1 MAGAGSNWLSGV
13 NVVLVMAYGSLVF
26 VLLFIFVK
34 RQIMR
39 FAMKSRRGPHVPVGQ
54 HAPKD
59 LKEEIDIRLSRVQDI
74 KYEPQ
79 LLAEDDS
86 RLLQLETQGDVPI
99 TAGTSVGLLSVRHI
113 RGAAVSQ
120 AHPWGWAR
128 GRALAGPVGQLG
140 VSLCSAQ
147 PSVWFLSF
155 PGCYNYLYRMKALD
169 AIRTSGE
176 GQRGR
181 SAGTKQ
187 GCIGQRLGS
196 PSVIKPPHP
205 PPPGLAVLSHWQQAL
220 IGGSR
225 VGGGLMNEPRTFSFA
240 VCFTQLCCTFC
251 FPEIPFH
258 AEGRYPKSLIGKNF
272 CAYLLE
278 LRNSSSSFKGIR
290 KALIDTLLD
299 GYENARYGTGVF
311 GKPEYLKYQDALNE
325 LANMT
330 KARAGSSQRQHQSAA
345 KDLTLSP
352 EVSNPAT
359 IQVTY
364 LPSSQKS
371 KRAKHFLE
379 LKSFKD
385 NYNTLES
392 TL

>member
-74 KYEPQ
+74 RYEPR

-86 RLLQLETQGDVPI
+86 RLLQLE
-99 TAGTSVGLLSVRHI
+99 A
-113 RGAAVSQ
+113 
-120 AHPWGWAR
+120 
-128 GRALAGPVGQLG
+128 
-140 VSLCSAQ
+140 
-147 PSVWFLSF
+147 
-155 PGCYNYLYRMKALD
+155 PGCCNYLYRMKALD
-169 AIRTSGE
+169 AIRTS
-176 GQRGR
+176 
-181 SAGTKQ
+181 
-187 GCIGQRLGS
+187 
-196 PSVIKPPHP
+196 
-205 PPPGLAVLSHWQQAL
+205 
-220 IGGSR
+220 
-225 VGGGLMNEPRTFSFA
+225 
-240 VCFTQLCCTFC
+240 
-251 FPEIPFH
+251 EIPFH
-258 AEGRYPKSLIGKNF
+258 ADGRYPKSLIGKNF

-278 LRNSSSSFKGIR
+278 LRNSSGSFKGVR
-290 KALIDTLLD
+290 KALIDALLD
-299 GYENARYGTGVF
+299 GYESARYGTGVF
-311 GKPEYLKYQDALNE
+311 GKPEYLKYQEALNE
-325 LANMT
+325 LANVT
-330 KARAGSSQRQHQSAA
+330 KTRGAGSQRQHQSAA
-345 KDLTLSP
+345 KDLTP
-352 EVSNPAT
+352 CPDVPNPAT

>member
-1 MAGAGSNWLSGV
+1 
-13 NVVLVMAYGSLVF
+13 
-26 VLLFIFVK
+26 
-34 RQIMR
+34 MR

-86 RLLQLETQGDVPI
+86 RLLQLETQGGCVVP
-99 TAGTSVGLLSVRHI
+99 
-113 RGAAVSQ
+113 
-120 AHPWGWAR
+120 
-128 GRALAGPVGQLG
+128 
-140 VSLCSAQ
+140 
-147 PSVWFLSF
+147 F
-155 PGCYNYLYRMKALD
+155 Y
-169 AIRTSGE
+169 
-176 GQRGR
+176 
-181 SAGTKQ
+181 
-187 GCIGQRLGS
+187 
-196 PSVIKPPHP
+196 
-205 PPPGLAVLSHWQQAL
+205 
-220 IGGSR
+220 
-225 VGGGLMNEPRTFSFA
+225 
-240 VCFTQLCCTFC
+240 

-278 LRNSSSSFKGIR
+278 LRNSSTSFKGIR

-299 GYENARYGTGVF
+299 GYESARYGTGVF
-311 GKPEYLKYQDALNE
+311 GKPEYLQYQDALNE
-325 LANMT
+325 LANVT
-330 KARAGSSQRQHQSAA
+330 KARGGSSQRQHQSAA

-364 LPSSQKS
+364 LPSNQKS

>member
-1 MAGAGSNWLSGV
+1 MAAAGSNWLSGV

-74 KYEPQ
+74 KYEPR
-79 LLAEDDS
+79 LLAEDDG
-86 RLLQLETQGDVPI
+86 RLLQLETQ
-99 TAGTSVGLLSVRHI
+99 
-113 RGAAVSQ
+113 
-120 AHPWGWAR
+120 
-128 GRALAGPVGQLG
+128 
-140 VSLCSAQ
+140 
-147 PSVWFLSF
+147 
-155 PGCYNYLYRMKALD
+155 GCYNYLYRMKALD
-169 AIRTSGE
+169 AIRTS
-176 GQRGR
+176 
-181 SAGTKQ
+181 
-187 GCIGQRLGS
+187 
-196 PSVIKPPHP
+196 
-205 PPPGLAVLSHWQQAL
+205 
-220 IGGSR
+220 
-225 VGGGLMNEPRTFSFA
+225 
-240 VCFTQLCCTFC
+240 
-251 FPEIPFH
+251 EIPFH
-258 AEGRYPKSLIGKNF
+258 AEGRYPKSLTGKNF

-278 LRNSSSSFKGIR
+278 LRNSSTSFKGIR

-299 GYENARYGTGVF
+299 GYESARYGTGVSAGAAPPGPGSAAATAAPHTRLPACLQVF

>member
-74 KYEPQ
+74 KYEPR

-86 RLLQLETQGDVPI
+86 RLLQLETQ
-99 TAGTSVGLLSVRHI
+99 
-113 RGAAVSQ
+113 
-120 AHPWGWAR
+120 
-128 GRALAGPVGQLG
+128 
-140 VSLCSAQ
+140 
-147 PSVWFLSF
+147 
-155 PGCYNYLYRMKALD
+155 GCYNYLYRMKALD
-169 AIRTSGE
+169 AIRTS
-176 GQRGR
+176 
-181 SAGTKQ
+181 
-187 GCIGQRLGS
+187 
-196 PSVIKPPHP
+196 
-205 PPPGLAVLSHWQQAL
+205 
-220 IGGSR
+220 
-225 VGGGLMNEPRTFSFA
+225 
-240 VCFTQLCCTFC
+240 
-251 FPEIPFH
+251 EIPFQ
-258 AEGRYPKSLIGKNF
+258 AEVRYPKSLIGKNF

-299 GYENARYGTGVF
+299 GYESARYGTGVF

-330 KARAGSSQRQHQSAA
+330 KARGGSSQRQHQSAA

-364 LPSSQKS
+364 LPSNQKS

>member
-74 KYEPQ
+74 K
-79 LLAEDDS
+79 
-86 RLLQLETQGDVPI
+86 
-99 TAGTSVGLLSVRHI
+99 
-113 RGAAVSQ
+113 
-120 AHPWGWAR
+120 
-128 GRALAGPVGQLG
+128 
-140 VSLCSAQ
+140 
-147 PSVWFLSF
+147 
-155 PGCYNYLYRMKALD
+155 MKALD
-169 AIRTSGE
+169 AIRTS
-176 GQRGR
+176 
-181 SAGTKQ
+181 
-187 GCIGQRLGS
+187 
-196 PSVIKPPHP
+196 
-205 PPPGLAVLSHWQQAL
+205 
-220 IGGSR
+220 
-225 VGGGLMNEPRTFSFA
+225 
-240 VCFTQLCCTFC
+240 
-251 FPEIPFH
+251 EIPFH
-258 AEGRYPKSLIGKNF
+258 SEGRYPKSLIGKNF

-278 LRNSSSSFKGIR
+278 LRNSSSSFKGVR
-290 KALIDTLLD
+290 KALIDALLD
-299 GYENARYGTGVF
+299 GYESARYGTGVF

-325 LANMT
+325 LANVT
-330 KARAGSSQRQHQSAA
+330 KARGGSSQRQHQSAA
-345 KDLTLSP
+345 KDLTQSP

>member
-74 KYEPQ
+74 KYEPR
-79 LLAEDDS
+79 LLAEDDG
-86 RLLQLETQGDVPI
+86 RLLQLET
-99 TAGTSVGLLSVRHI
+99 
-113 RGAAVSQ
+113 
-120 AHPWGWAR
+120 
-128 GRALAGPVGQLG
+128 
-140 VSLCSAQ
+140 
-147 PSVWFLSF
+147 
-155 PGCYNYLYRMKALD
+155 
-169 AIRTSGE
+169 
-176 GQRGR
+176 
-181 SAGTKQ
+181 
-187 GCIGQRLGS
+187 
-196 PSVIKPPHP
+196 
-205 PPPGLAVLSHWQQAL
+205 
-220 IGGSR
+220 
-225 VGGGLMNEPRTFSFA
+225 
-240 VCFTQLCCTFC
+240 
-251 FPEIPFH
+251 PEIPFQV
-258 AEGRYPKSLIGKNF
+258 EGRYPKSLIGKNF

-278 LRNSSSSFKGIR
+278 LRNSSTSFKGIR

-299 GYENARYGTGVF
+299 GYESARYGTGVF
-311 GKPEYLKYQDALNE
+311 GKMEYLKYEEALNE
-325 LANMT
+325 LANIT
-330 KARAGSSQRQHQSAA
+330 KARGGSSQRQHQSAV

-352 EVSNPAT
+352 EVSNPST